1 MTELYP
7 PESQRM
13 DLVGHLDEL
22 RRRILTCLIF
32 LVAVTAILF
41 SQGYRLLALLEIP
54 AQGSIKE
61 FIFTSPTEAFAIYFK
76 VVLLA
81 AFVVCFPVILY
92 QTWRF
97 LSPAL
102 PRTSRRAV
110 SLWLFFAL
118 VSFLGGIAFSYG
130 VLLPSAFKFLVGF
143 GEGIAR
149 PMISLSHYFSFAVAI
164 ILVGGVVFEI
174 PFVMGILTEVGILNS
189 RGLRSGRRYAILI
202 IVILAAVIT
211 PTTDAFNMVLFAGP
225 MILLYEVGVVL
236 CRIIENRKNRS

>member
-7 PESQRM
+7 PESQRL
-13 DLVGHLDEL
+13 DLIGHLDEL
-22 RRRILTCLIF
+22 RRRILVCLIF
-32 LVAVTAILF
+32 LIVVTAILF
-41 SQGYRLLALLEIP
+41 SQGYKLLALLEIP
-54 AQGSIKE
+54 AHGSVQE
-61 FIFTSPTEAFAIYFK
+61 FIFTSPTEAFATYFK

-81 AFVVCFPVILY
+81 AFVACFPVVLY
-92 QTWRF
+92 QAWGF

-110 SLWLFFAL
+110 AVWLFFAL
-118 VSFLGGIAFSYG
+118 ISFLGGIAFSYG

-149 PMISLSHYFSFAVAI
+149 PMISLSQYFSFAVAI

-174 PFVMGILTEVGILNS
+174 PFVMGILAEAGILNS
-189 RGLRSGRRYAILI
+189 RVLRTGRRFAILI

-225 MILLYEVGVVL
+225 MVLLFEVGVLL
-236 CRIIENRKNRS
+236 CRIIEKRKGHS